1 MATAGS
7 AARLTLRPAR
17 EADAA
22 ALREVFNE
30 AVADGLTTFDSEP
43 RSLEEQKLLI
53 ARATEDTKHPI
64 LVAEMRGWV
73 LGWTTVQPYDL
84 RPELAE
90 IGEVTVYVQRSFRH
104 YGVGK
109 QLMQTIGQ
117 EAKQLGYR
125 KLVGHIL
132 AENHDSLRLVRSC
145 GWREVGRYEK
155 HAKVNGV
162 PRDVVGVEC
171 LV

>member
-1 MATAGS
+1 M
-7 AARLTLRPAR
+7 
-17 EADAA
+17 
-22 ALREVFNE
+22 
-30 AVADGLTTFDSEP
+30 
-43 RSLEEQKLLI
+43 
-53 ARATEDTKHPI
+53 
-64 LVAEMRGWV
+64 
-73 LGWTTVQPYDL
+73 QPYDL

-90 IGEVTVYVQRSFRH
+90 IGEVSVYVQRSFRH

-109 QLMQTIGQ
+109 QLMLTIAQ

-132 AENHDSLRLVRSC
+132 ADNHDSLRLVRSC

-162 PRDVVGVEC
+162 LRDVVPVEC